1 MKQIILAIIL
11 ASSIF
16 AADNNHTNKQIDK
29 VMKQEEK
36 YAKEQKFYQYDE
48 YDFKASEV
56 NQESVKKL
64 KVMEP
69 EYDFDM
75 NSVYD

>member
-1 MKQIILAIIL
+1 MKQIILATIL

-16 AADNNHTNKQIDK
+16 ALDNNRTNKQIDE

>member
-1 MKQIILAIIL
+1 
-11 ASSIF
+11 
-16 AADNNHTNKQIDK
+16 
-29 VMKQEEK
+29 MKQEEK